1 MAKRRTTSSTTT
13 RPVSTDTTPPTVSV
27 TVPANGAQYYGPIN
41 LQISASA
48 NDIGLGVNYV
58 NIYITPPGGSRTLL
72 QSVYYSAVP
81 NTVRTANA
89 NYALFNTLGNYTI
102 TAEAKDAA
110 NNVATQSIIITR
122 TDITTS
128 TTTTRSP
135 VTLPSSKILV
145 TPTAGNQGGEGAC
158 AAFAAALVRNVE
170 QYYTTGATSY
180 SPSVNMFSE
189 EYLYDKT
196 KFGSSCGSG
205 STYTG
210 NYQILLT
217 EGVCKQA
224 TLPYST
230 FAQPGCQETLFNSQS
245 LCLSTYPSTSGCWDA
260 INNYCSCA
268 CCSPCIIT
276 TAMNTEAANYK
287 VKSYSTV
294 LLSDFSTVKRM
305 ICNNHA
311 VGIGIVLSDGFI
323 NGPNDPNFVLNFA
336 NAGAQQATH
345 GIAII
350 GYDDAKN
357 AWLIQNSWG
366 IDWGWNGKLWIDYN
380 YMVSPLG
387 AEAGNGYVQTL
398 RTDLNYYPIL

>member
-1 MAKRRTTSSTTT
+1 MARRRTTSSTTT
-13 RPVSTDTTPPTVSV
+13 RPVSTDTTPPTVSI
-27 TVPANGAQYYGPIN
+27 TAPANGTQYYAPFN
-41 LQISASA
+41 VQISASA

-72 QSVYYSAVP
+72 QSVYFSAVP

-135 VTLPSSKILV
+135 VTLPSSKILT

-158 AAFAAALVRNVE
+158 AAFATALVRNIE

-189 EYLYDKT
+189 EYIYDKG
-196 KFGSSCGSG
+196 KFSSSCGSG
-205 STYTG
+205 SSFSG
-210 NYQILLT
+210 NYQILLA

-224 TLPYST
+224 TLPYSSA
-230 FAQPGCQETLFNSQS
+230 AQPGCQETLFNSQS
-245 LCLSTYPSTSGCWDA
+245 LCLSTYGSTTTCWDA
-260 INNYCSCA
+260 VNHYCSCA
-268 CCSPCIIT
+268 PCSPCIIT
-276 TAMNTEAANYK
+276 GAMTTEAANYK
-287 VKSYSTV
+287 IKNYAQV
-294 LLSDFSTVKRM
+294 LLSDFSTAKRM
-305 ICNNHA
+305 LCNNHA
-311 VGIGIVLSDGFI
+311 VGIAITLSNGFI
-323 NGPNDPNFVLNFA
+323 NAPNDPNFVLNSLNGGA
-336 NAGAQQATH
+336 LQAGH
-345 GIAII
+345 GITII

-366 IDWGWNGKLWIDYN
+366 IDWGWGGKTWIDYN
-380 YMVSPLG
+380 YLVSPTG
-387 AEAGNGYVQTL
+387 CQTGQGNVQTL